1 MIDYNKIRVEISLDN
16 LAANVRRFQGVC
28 GAVIPVIKSDA
39 YGHGLAEVA
48 RTLAGEGVTTL
59 AVGYVNEA
67 VKLRCLGWTG
77 RILALLGP
85 VDEADAAALWEH
97 DILAAIANMDQF
109 DRVAGAARTRGRL
122 DICLKFDT
130 GMRRLGFRPE
140 GLAALVDALRA
151 NPALSPVMASTHLA
165 SADVPEQEANVSM
178 QAGRFQS
185 VLDGLE
191 QAGYAVEANIANS
204 AGAMAH
210 KACRMDSMRLGIA
223 MYGANPFHGT
233 AWEERGRGL
242 LQTMQVSAPV
252 LHVHTLRQGEGVSY
266 GWTHVAERDCEVA
279 VIGVGYADNYSRSLS
294 GRGFMNIKGRR
305 VPILGRVCMQMTVV
319 DVTGL
324 MGEGLGD
331 GPSPRPGVKP
341 GDRAWLLGGPAPGTI
356 TPEDLAGWWGTIPYE
371 AFCLLGMN
379 PRSHG
384 K

>member
-16 LAANVRRFQGVC
+16 LAANVRRFQGMC
-28 GAVIPVIKSDA
+28 GTVIPVIKSDA

-48 RTLAGEGVTTL
+48 QKLAGEGAATL

-67 VKLRCLGWTG
+67 VKLRRSGWAG
-77 RILALLGP
+77 RILVLLGP
-85 VDEADAAALWEH
+85 VDEADVAPLWEH
-97 DILAAIANMDQF
+97 DILTAIANMDQF
-109 DRVAGAARTRGRL
+109 DRVAQAARTRGRL

-151 NPALSPVMASTHLA
+151 NPALVPVMASTHLA
-165 SADVPEQEANVSM
+165 SADVPEQEANVTM

-191 QAGYAVEANIANS
+191 EAGYAVEANIANS

-223 MYGANPFHGT
+223 MYGGNPFHGT
-233 AWEERGRGL
+233 SWEERGRGL
-242 LQTMQVSAPV
+242 LPTMQVSAPV

-266 GWTHVAERDCEVA
+266 GWTHVAGRDCEVA

-294 GRGFMNIKGRR
+294 SRGFMNIKGHR

-331 GPSPRPGVKP
+331 GPGQIPGVKP

-356 TPEDLAGWWGTIPYE
+356 TPEDLSGWWGTIPYE